1 LDERECYT
9 LDAFSRTSKGGITMD
24 ELSRNG
30 SGYRD
35 PTASP
40 VLQAI
45 YKREME
51 IDYQAMR
58 LIGLIKDL
66 LRICDFELIERVQ
79 IRHKPTRREYK

>member
-1 LDERECYT
+1 
-9 LDAFSRTSKGGITMD
+9 MD

-30 SGYRD
+30 SGYHD

-79 IRHKPTRREYK
+79 IRHKPSRREYK

>member
-1 LDERECYT
+1 MRNSD
-9 LDAFSRTSKGGITMD
+9 K
-24 ELSRNG
+24 ELERNG
-30 SGYRD
+30 SCYRD

-40 VLQAI
+40 VLKAI